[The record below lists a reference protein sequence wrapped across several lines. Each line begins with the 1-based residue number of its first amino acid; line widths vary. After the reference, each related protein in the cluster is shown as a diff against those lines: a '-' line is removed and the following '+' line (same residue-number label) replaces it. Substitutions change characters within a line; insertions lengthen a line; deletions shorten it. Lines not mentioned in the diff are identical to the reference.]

1 MPQAMAQ
8 RAYSLPAHSLPA
20 DPLSLVEA
28 LSRLREQGW
37 SQELQLAVLAARDP
51 EFAYRLAHEAP
62 EAELESLEAI
72 ILLSDDLRIVFDFAV
87 VKGERGGDVS
97 RLEDAIVESRDGGL
111 MVLFAA
117 DVDGAD
123 VDRIEDALRALPDT
137 KFLRHLELELHQ
149 REWSR

>member
-8 RAYSLPAHSLPA
+8 RAYSLPA

-37 SQELQLAVLAARDP
+37 SHELQLAVLAAGDP

-72 ILLSDDLRIVFDFAV
+72 ILRSNDLRIVFDFAV

-97 RLEDAIVESRDGGL
+97 RLEDAIVESGDGGL

-117 DVDGAD
+117 DVEGAD
-123 VDRIEDALRALPDT
+123 IDRIEAALRALPDA

-149 REWSR
+149 REWNR